1 MTENVPLSETTD
13 DKKLRPKQIGCLCL
27 ALGLAALLVSAA
39 VYFFVLRSVPL
50 KISKETTYV
59 TQPLKP
65 GGKHVDYLAAWE
77 QEFSPKDIATDENGY
92 RLIVKHLGMTSDA
105 LPFQSPL
112 ICQKLG
118 LPDTSQ
124 PDMKLEEPYPFL
136 SAYVESD
143 AFDPKLVE
151 MLREP
156 SDGFEGFE
164 DQREPLDI
172 LYDRLGTPWTL
183 DDLPMMETWL
193 KENSPAIDL
202 IGEAAAKPTFHI
214 PLTPATTG
222 PLIGMFV
229 PELPRLRNFARVLCT
244 RARYR
249 IATGDID
256 GAIND
261 IVACKRLG
269 RHIGHGG
276 TLVQLLVGVAVEG
289 MADSIRIAGSL
300 DHPPTRKQLERLV
313 DEWNQL
319 PPRVKIEKPLLFER
333 YSTLDTLQFIA
344 GNRQVLA
351 DMQLPVNVS
360 LHAGLDWN
368 VIAQRV
374 NQHYGA
380 LPGGGGVPQPAPNP
394 MAIISLQARSEMI
407 GDAFSAYCLPAADA
421 TVEALRRAT
430 CTDRLHHIALAM
442 LLYERDHET
451 LPPAFTA
458 EADGKRLHSCQV
470 LLLPYLGQKGLY
482 DKIHLDEPWNSDHNR
497 QFHNEAI
504 PFYQC
509 PSEQLAPGHTTYSV
523 VVGPDMPFDA
533 DQGKPLSHFG
543 ANMILVVEI
552 PQAACW
558 MDPSHYVS
566 QAAAERGIGEGTSL
580 GSQHPGGL
588 NAAFRDGSARFLS
601 ETIDLGLLKRTT
613 AGNGRSRSMS
623 RSPDSGLPLPAQ
635 PFGVRGLVIAFF
647 QQTCS
652 NWGA

>member
-1 MTENVPLSETTD
+1 MAENTPSPETTD
-13 DKKLRPKQIGCLCL
+13 DKKLRPQQIGCICL
-27 ALGLAALLVSAA
+27 TLGLAALLVSAA
-39 VYFFVLRSVPL
+39 VYFFLFRSVPL

-65 GGKHVDYLAAWE
+65 DGKQVDYLAAWE
-77 QEFSPKDIATDENGY
+77 QEFSPKDIATDQNGY
-92 RLIVKHLGMTSDA
+92 RLIVKHLGMSPDA

-112 ICQKLG
+112 IYQKLG
-118 LPDTSQ
+118 LPETTQ

-136 SAYVESD
+136 AAYVESE

-151 MLREP
+151 MLRES

-229 PELPRLRNFARVLCT
+229 PELPRLRNFARVLRT

-256 GAIND
+256 GAIDD

-276 TLVQLLVGVAVEG
+276 TLVQLLVGIAAEG

-300 DHPPTRKQLERLV
+300 EHPPTKEQLERFV
-313 DEWNQL
+313 DEWNRL
-319 PPRVKIEKPLLFER
+319 PPRVELAVPLLFER

-344 GNRQVLA
+344 GNRQLLA

-360 LHAGLDWN
+360 PHAGLDWN

-374 NQHYGA
+374 NERYDA
-380 LPGGGGVPQPAPNP
+380 LSGGGGVPQPAPNP

-407 GDAFSAYCLPAADA
+407 GDAFSAFNLSAPDA
-421 TVEALRRAT
+421 TLEALRRAT

-442 LLYERDHET
+442 LLYKRDHGT
-451 LPPAFTA
+451 LPPAFTVDA
-458 EADGKRLHSCQV
+458 EGKRLHSWRV
-470 LLLPYLGQKGLY
+470 FLLPYLGRKELY
-482 DKIHLDEPWNSDHNR
+482 DRIRLDEPWNSDHNR
-497 QFHNEAI
+497 QFHEEAI
-504 PFYQC
+504 PLYQC

-523 VVGPDMPFDA
+523 VVGPDMPFEA
-533 DQGKPLSHFG
+533 DQGKPLSQFG

-552 PQAACW
+552 HQAACW
-558 MDPSHYVS
+558 MDPSHNVS
-566 QAAAERGIGEGTSL
+566 GAAAARGIGEGTSL

-588 NAAFRDGSARFLS
+588 NAAFRDGSARFLA
-601 ETIDLGLLKRTT
+601 ETINLDILSELLQGT
-613 AGNGRSRSMS
+613 ADYV
-623 RSPDSGLPLPAQ
+623 P
-635 PFGVRGLVIAFF
+635 
-647 QQTCS
+647 
-652 NWGA
+652 